1 MIKLPALKILLTFF
15 LFSSCA
21 LLDDEDETIL
31 PGKRESV
38 YESEEKLI
46 LKSNKRI
53 KIEKPRMISN
63 WSQQHQNLK
72 NHLFHFESNST
83 LKLEKRI
90 TLGDINFNKIQY
102 VTPPIISENTIFYSD
117 NDFNIVSKNIET
129 GKLNWKI
136 KLEFEKDENFS
147 LVSGFFLENKTLF
160 FSTGLGNIYS
170 VDATEGKIKWFK
182 KFGIQF
188 SRPPV
193 INKDKLFLVSDDNQL
208 FAVNKTNGNVV
219 WSHLGNIE
227 ELSIIGGSK
236 PALEDGIIVVSYSSG
251 EIFALNESNGSII
264 WFDNIS
270 TANFFSRTNI
280 NDIQSP
286 ICIEKG
292 KLFVPTFS
300 NKLITYDL
308 KTGKKSWDVK
318 LSSISP
324 MVISG
329 ETIYVIDINGKL
341 MSIDKVSG
349 KLLWAVQL
357 RSKKGDTEIKWSGP
371 LLSSYKLLVVS
382 SEGNVLSLS
391 PFTGKT
397 LSNIKFKEGFISEPI
412 QVKEKI
418 YLISKD
424 GSLYILS

>member
-1 MIKLPALKILLTFF
+1 MRKSFALKLLLSFF
-15 LFSSCA
+15 LLSSCA
-21 LLDDEDETIL
+21 LFDDEDENIL

-38 YESEEKLI
+38 YASEEKVI
-46 LKSNKRI
+46 LKANKRI
-53 KIEKPRMISN
+53 KLERPKVISN

-72 NHLFHFESNST
+72 NHLFHFESKPT
-83 LKLEKRI
+83 LKLEKKI
-90 TLGDINFNKIQY
+90 KLGDINLEKIQY
-102 VTPPIISENTIFYSD
+102 ITPPIISENSIFYSD
-117 NDFNIVSKNIET
+117 NDFNIVSKNLDT
-129 GKLNWKI
+129 GKLNWNI
-136 KLEFEKDENFS
+136 ELEFEKDENFS
-147 LVSGFFLENKTLF
+147 LVSGFFLDNKTLF
-160 FSTGLGNIYS
+160 FSTGLGNVYA
-170 VDATEGKIKWFK
+170 VDAVEGNIKWFK

-193 INKDKLFLVSDDNQL
+193 ISKDNLFLVSDDNQL
-208 FAVNKTNGNVV
+208 YAINKTNGDIV

-236 PALEDGIIVVSYSSG
+236 PALDEGIIVVSYSSG

-270 TANFFSRTNI
+270 TSNFFSKTNI

-300 NKLITYDL
+300 NKLLTYDL

-341 MSIDKVSG
+341 MSIDKISG

-357 RSKKGDTEIKWSGP
+357 KSKKGDTEISWSGP

-382 SEGNVLSLS
+382 SEGSLLSLS

-397 LSNIKFKEGFISEPI
+397 LSKIKLKESFISGPI
-412 QVKEKI
+412 QVNKKI
-418 YLISKD
+418 YLISKE
-424 GSLYILS
+424 GSLYILG